1 MINPSL
7 DELMKNIDSR
17 YTLVIQ
23 VAKRA
28 RQLAVNPKPL
38 ISVETDK
45 PVLMAILEI
54 KAGKIKYKR
63 TKEGIK

>member
-7 DELMKNIDSR
+7 DELLKNTDSR

-28 RQLAVNPKPL
+28 RQLALDPKPL
-38 ISVETDK
+38 VSIDTDK
-45 PVLMAILEI
+45 PVLMAIQEV
-54 KAGKIKYKR
+54 KSGKIKYKR
-63 TKEGIK
+63 IKEGIK

>member
-7 DELMKNIDSR
+7 DELLNYVDSK
-17 YTLVIQ
+17 YTLVIA

-28 RQLAVNPKPL
+28 RQLALNPKPL
-38 ISVETDK
+38 IHMDTDK
-45 PVLMAILEI
+45 PVLMAIYEI